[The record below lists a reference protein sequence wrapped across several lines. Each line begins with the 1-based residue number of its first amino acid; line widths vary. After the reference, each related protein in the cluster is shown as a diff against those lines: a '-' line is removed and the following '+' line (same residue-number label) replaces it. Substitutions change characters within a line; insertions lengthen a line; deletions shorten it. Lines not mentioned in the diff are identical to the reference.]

1 MDINNILQKL
11 NNKHFERKIE
21 LEDIPEIDLY
31 MDQVI
36 QLFESKLGD
45 SKRNPDDKL
54 MTKTMINN
62 YAKAD
67 LLMSIKNKKY
77 SKEHLILIS
86 LIYELKGTISISDIK
101 RILEYIVEKY
111 ESNSEYDLRKLYG
124 DYLKICEEDNN
135 SIREEVKQK
144 INNFKEEQSF
154 EEKFILVASMIS
166 ISNIYR
172 RISEMLIDEF
182 FNAEEKNK

>member
-11 NNKHFERKIE
+11 NNKHFEIE

-111 ESNSEYDLRKLYG
+111 ESNSEYDLRKLYS

-182 FNAEEKNK
+182 FNEEEKNK

>member
-62 YAKAD
+62 YV
-67 LLMSIKNKKY
+67 KNHLIDAPVKKKY
-77 SKEHLILIS
+77 SKIQCAKIFVICILILPQF
-86 LIYELKGTISISDIK
+86 SITFVV
-101 RILEYIVEKY
+101 Y
-111 ESNSEYDLRKLYG
+111 
-124 DYLKICEEDNN
+124 
-135 SIREEVKQK
+135 
-144 INNFKEEQSF
+144 
-154 EEKFILVASMIS
+154 
-166 ISNIYR
+166 
-172 RISEMLIDEF
+172 F
-182 FNAEEKNK
+182 F

>member
-54 MTKTMINN
+54 MTKTM
-62 YAKAD
+62 
-67 LLMSIKNKKY
+67 IKNKKY

-182 FNAEEKNK
+182 FNEEEKNK